1 MSKLSIFFLTW
12 TYIENKIDSVLFG
25 NWKKTL
31 SAKNAKKN
39 KSEYNIIIERE
50 MKEKKFSKNNNP
62 INENKNKKKS
72 WRIGNVLGSS
82 SSTSSMSFFFYIF

>member
-1 MSKLSIFFLTW
+1 MFYLE
-12 TYIENKIDSVLFG
+12 IE
-25 NWKKTL
+25 KTL

-50 MKEKKFSKNNNP
+50 MKEKKFSKNNNT

-82 SSTSSMSFFFYIF
+82 SSTSSMSFFFIFFNKFFY